1 MDKERT
7 HSLLGRK
14 FPVTMALFLSLINYA
29 QQHHYD
35 GILAVASHAM
45 MHIIRTSGWNVTV
58 LETGVSEK
66 DEPVYLLLGH
76 VDSESQRKLKA
87 KIFSK
92 YSTADETRLNDWPLA
107 AEPSL

>member
-1 MDKERT
+1 
-7 HSLLGRK
+7 
-14 FPVTMALFLSLINYA
+14 
-29 QQHHYD
+29 
-35 GILAVASHAM
+35 
-45 MHIIRTSGWNVTV
+45 V

-66 DEPVYLLLGH
+66 NEPVYLLLGH

-92 YSTADETRLNDWPLA
+92 HSAADETRLNDWPLA